1 MKVEGAEPSERAPRV
16 WAKAEEILER
26 TGLRD
31 NVYLR
36 ALAAG
41 ELSLDAFREGQAQ
54 FYFAVEFFSRPMAA
68 LVARIPDPRARLDI
82 LHNVVEEHGDF
93 ERGRFHETTFR
104 AFLKSLGEEP
114 RLEELVLW
122 PELRA
127 FNAVI
132 AAACIHDELDVGIAC
147 MGIVEHA
154 FAAIS
159 ATIGRA
165 VVGRGWVEESELVHY
180 KLHAEID
187 ERHAEEFYRV
197 IEPGYADEQ
206 RRYAIEQGLELGAYC
221 FGQLYAGL
229 WRRARA
235 ATAAESAAG
244 FEPRISILTL
254 AVEDPGAELAF
265 YRDGLGWTASTQ
277 GDWAMLHTR
286 GVRLSLFPRAALAKD
301 AGLDELPP
309 AGSVTL
315 AYNARSKEEVDA
327 LLAKAVEAGAK
338 LVKPAQT
345 ADWGGYSGYFADP
358 EGHLWEVAWGE
369 GWRFGPTGELW
380 GGPLGEPPGPR

>member
-1 MKVEGAEPSERAPRV
+1 MKVDGAEPSERAPQV
-16 WAKAEEILER
+16 WAKAEEVLER

-41 ELSLDAFREGQAQ
+41 ELSLEAFRAGQAQ

-104 AFLKSLGEEP
+104 AFLESLGEQP
-114 RLEELVLW
+114 QLDQLVLW

-159 ATIGRA
+159 AKIGRA
-165 VVGRGWVEESELVHY
+165 VVERGWVGADELVHY

-197 IEPGYADEQ
+197 IEPGYADEG
-206 RRYAIEQGLELGAYC
+206 RRYAIEQGLERGAYC

-235 ATAAESAAG
+235 ASPPQPAA
-244 FEPRISILTL
+244 FEPRVSILTL
-254 AVEDPGAELAF
+254 AVDDPGRALEF

-277 GDWAMLHTR
+277 GEWAILHTR

-301 AGLDELPP
+301 AGREELPA
-309 AGSVTL
+309 AGAVTL
-315 AYNARSKEEVDA
+315 AYNAHSADEVDA
-327 LLAKAVEAGAK
+327 LLSQALAAGAT
-338 LVKPAQT
+338 LVKPAQK

-380 GGPLGEPPGPR
+380 GGPLGQPPGPR